1 MAELTAAVQGLFEE
15 LTLQGYARRHPG
27 LEHHAGVPVGGTLV
41 LAYVS
46 LADLAQQIGPIVT
59 LVGQPIAGLNT
70 LLAPA
75 ASPVALDSA
84 VQDLAAAAAD
94 RTEEPLDQ
102 FIVLADFCLPYQC
115 CDADCSDVALS
126 DSIIADPFGQNTDP
140 GPMAVPP
147 IDTAEPPPT
156 TPGTVPGA
164 TTPGFPPLGTQSS
177 VASQPSGAQPPARS
191 YPATT
196 SSTAAMM
203 PGPEPVL
210 PPAAVK
216 PGPVAGAASSGA
228 TSSGG
233 ASYGVLF
240 ASYDSADQ
248 ARQGWNQI
256 WNRYWSVLSG
266 VTPYIEYGT
275 VGNSANR
282 FNLYGKTATRA
293 HASRLCQGI
302 RQRGAACTL
311 VYF

>member
-1 MAELTAAVQGLFEE
+1 MKRLAM
-15 LTLQGYARRHPG
+15 
-27 LEHHAGVPVGGTLV
+27 LV
-41 LAYVS
+41 LFTAVLS
-46 LADLAQQIGPIVT
+46 SCASIFDGDSQEIEIATTPLGAQCQLIRDGETIGQLTTPNTITVET
-59 LVGQPIAGLNT
+59 LKHDIFIECRKKGYQKATFVNKSGLNT
-70 LLAPA
+70 WVYGNVLTFGLGYGVDAYSGAQNLYTEKINIPLTRSRSTPGGVA
-75 ASPVALDSA
+75 ASGIGTGSSA
-84 VQDLAAAAAD
+84 ITQ
-94 RTEEPLDQ
+94 
-102 FIVLADFCLPYQC
+102 
-115 CDADCSDVALS
+115 
-126 DSIIADPFGQNTDP
+126 
-140 GPMAVPP
+140 
-147 IDTAEPPPT
+147 
-156 TPGTVPGA
+156 
-164 TTPGFPPLGTQSS
+164 GFPPLGTQSS
-177 VASQPSGAQPPARS
+177 VASQPSRAQTPARS

-203 PGPEPVL
+203 PGREPVP

-228 TSSGG
+228 ASSGG

-302 RQRGAACTL
+302 RQRGAACPV